1 MGLDQEKIKKRLSQ
15 IELDID
21 KMNQMIDDNLQLGTG
36 TNKADIVTEEDINE
50 EGDGDDIE
58 SEVREVIKDV
68 VENPENNI
76 TGVENTVIS
85 STDEKTG
92 LKPETGLQRVV
103 SAAKSIGSAAEEM
116 VDNSM
121 DAAVERSE
129 DNDDNNDMNNTKDE
143 VLEAAE
149 TSLEKVVSAAK
160 SIGSAAE
167 EMIDNSID
175 ATVDETAIEEPKGTT
190 ILQKVVSGTKSI
202 RSAAEEMI
210 DNSMDAPVES
220 SYNSNNDDD
229 ANTANDEVL
238 EAAEISLEK
247 VVSSTKSVES
257 AAEEMIDDSLDAPVA
272 TVPVQKP
279 IPAVTDVNDDTE
291 WEEFIEEEE
300 ADDDDNND
308 SNKIILPKHT
318 GHTNTT
324 ETDEIIQ
331 RITSKRLP
339 SRSFRVI
346 SVGSVNPNERNVSR
360 GSNNN
365 NENSSSTAMDTGRI
379 TSENDEPT
387 LAKLEQRY
395 DYLTNKTTKL
405 TKEIS
410 YLTGMMNQGNL
421 SIDDT
426 KRLKVAL
433 TKLQEYLD
441 RKTKERYETGVL
453 LSRHLRRQI
462 DRGENGQFWVGN
474 K

>member
-1 MGLDQEKIKKRLSQ
+1 MGLDQDKIKKRLSQ

-36 TNKADIVTEEDINE
+36 TNKTETVPEEDEDEDINKDTHVE
-50 EGDGDDIE
+50 EDADGDIE
-58 SEVREVIKDV
+58 LEVREVINEV
-68 VENPENNI
+68 VKNPEQ
-76 TGVENTVIS
+76 
-85 STDEKTG
+85 
-92 LKPETGLQRVV
+92 ETGLQRVV

-116 VDNSM
+116 IDNSM
-121 DAAVERSE
+121 DATVEESNGT
-129 DNDDNNDMNNTKDE
+129 DTKDE

-175 ATVDETAIEEPKGTT
+175 AAVNEIEPETKEPVDGTT
-190 ILQKVVSGTKSI
+190 LQKVVSVTKSVA
-202 RSAAEEMI
+202 SAAEEMI
-210 DNSMDAPVES
+210 DTSMDAAIEPS
-220 SYNSNNDDD
+220 TNND
-229 ANTANDEVL
+229 TPDEVL

-247 VVSSTKSVES
+247 VVSATKSVAS
-257 AAEEMIDDSLDAPVA
+257 AAEEMVDNSLDAPVES
-272 TVPVQKP
+272 TSVNETKP
-279 IPAVTDVNDDTE
+279 QINGNSTIDGDDAE
-291 WEEFIEEEE
+291 WEEFNEDEDE
-300 ADDDDNND
+300 N

-318 GHTNTT
+318 GHNNTNTNT
-324 ETDEIIQ
+324 NRIVSDEEIIQ

-346 SVGSVNPNERNVSR
+346 SVGSVNSNERNVSKS
-360 GSNNN
+360 SNSR
-365 NENSSSTAMDTGRI
+365 NSSQSI
-379 TSENDEPT
+379 TDSSPISPENDEPT

-395 DYLTNKTTKL
+395 DYLSNKTTKL

-410 YLTGMMNQGNL
+410 YLTGMVNQGNL

-453 LSRHLRRQI
+453 LSRQLRRQI
-462 DRGENGQFWVGN
+462 DRGENGQFWIGN

>member
-1 MGLDQEKIKKRLSQ
+1 MSQ

-36 TNKADIVTEEDINE
+36 TNKSDTITEAE

-68 VENPENNI
+68 VKNPENNI
-76 TGVENTVIS
+76 TGVNETVVVS
-85 STDEKTG
+85 SPDEKTENES
-92 LKPETGLQRVV
+92 ETGLKR
-103 SAAKSIGSAAEEM
+103 
-116 VDNSM
+116 
-121 DAAVERSE
+121 
-129 DNDDNNDMNNTKDE
+129 
-143 VLEAAE
+143 
-149 TSLEKVVSAAK
+149 VVSAAK

-167 EMIDNSID
+167 EMIDNSMDAAVAISEDNNDTNNTGKDEVLEAAETSLEKVVSSAKSICSAAEEMMEYSID
-175 ATVDETAIEEPKGTT
+175 ATVDETAIDEPKGTT
-190 ILQKVVSGTKSI
+190 ILQKVVSSTKSI
-202 RSAAEEMI
+202 TSAAEEMI
-210 DNSMDAPVES
+210 DNSIDASVEPS
-220 SYNSNNDDD
+220 EHSANDDD
-229 ANTANDEVL
+229 ANTGNDEVF
-238 EAAEISLEK
+238 EAAEISLVK
-247 VVSSTKSVES
+247 VVSSTKSVKS
-257 AAEEMIDDSLDAPVA
+257 AAEDMIDDSLDAPVQE
-272 TVPVQKP
+272 T
-279 IPAVTDVNDDTE
+279 IPPVTDVNDDAE
-291 WEEFIEEEE
+291 WEEFNEEE
-300 ADDDDNND
+300 DD

-318 GHTNTT
+318 GHTNTGIT
-324 ETDEIIQ
+324 DDEIIQ

-346 SVGSVNPNERNVSR
+346 SVGSVNSNEKRNVSR
-360 GSNNN
+360 G
-365 NENSSSTAMDTGRI
+365 NENNSSTTMDT
-379 TSENDEPT
+379 ENEEPT